1 MTDSNKRIEK
11 KMGTIRFLLISF
23 TLFILA
29 DIIGQWF
36 IATDSNAPGLLR
48 VTVWV
53 IALLIGA
60 ATHYGLRRIDRRI
73 WKIVASLFFYA
84 AYIGLLWLFKFYIF
98 DNAELIGY
106 RISVSILPVFA
117 FLIDSYVSRFI
128 KWYGIKVKS
137 LFKLKSIRDFRFIA
151 AMVLLF
157 SVVVFFFMGGYN
169 MSGKLNRAGI
179 SMYQLITEG
188 ETNHNT
194 DHSEPVRK
202 YDRIFN
208 DLNDVQLE
216 AAQKNGLKK
225 NITAAEA
232 ENNKQLVKI
241 EDCDYYTIEKL
252 THSIPYLVP
261 KAAKLVEDIG
271 KAFQD
276 SLYNRGYH
284 SNHKITVTSVLRTE
298 DNVKQLQKVNVNATE
313 NSCHCYGTTVDISYF
328 TFQTPKRGKAADTEK
343 MRQVLMQVVYD
354 LWKAERCY
362 VKYEKQQ
369 SCLHITVR

>member
-1 MTDSNKRIEK
+1 MTDNNKRIEK

-23 TLFILA
+23 VLFILA

-36 IATDSNAPGLLR
+36 IATESNAPALLR
-48 VTVWV
+48 VTIWV
-53 IALLIGA
+53 IALLLGA
-60 ATHYGLRRIDRRI
+60 STHYGLRRIDSRI
-73 WKIVASLFFYA
+73 WKTISALLFYA
-84 AYIGLLWLFKFYIF
+84 AYIGLLWVFKFYYF

-106 RISVSILPVFA
+106 RISVSILPIFA
-117 FLIDSYVSRFI
+117 FLIDVYVSRFI

-137 LFKLKSIRDFRFIA
+137 LFKLKSIRDFRFLG
-151 AMVLLF
+151 AMILLF
-157 SVVVFFFMGGYN
+157 SVVVFIFMGGYR
-169 MSGKLNRAGI
+169 MSGKLNRAGVGL
-179 SMYQLITEG
+179 YQLITEG
-188 ETNHNT
+188 EINHNT
-194 DHSEPVRK
+194 DHREPVRQ
-202 YDRIFN
+202 YDKIFN
-208 DLNDVQLE
+208 DLNDTQL
-216 AAQKNGLKK
+216 AAAKKNGLKK
-225 NITAAEA
+225 NISAAEA
-232 ENNKQLVKI
+232 ETNKQLVKI
-241 EDCDYYTIEKL
+241 EDCDYYTIEEL
-252 THSIPYLVP
+252 THSIPFLVP

-298 DNVKQLQKVNVNATE
+298 ETVKELRKVNVNASE

-328 TFQTPKRGKAADTEK
+328 TFQTPQKGKAAETEK

>member
-1 MTDSNKRIEK
+1 MTDNNKRIEK

-23 TLFILA
+23 VLFILA

-36 IATDSNAPGLLR
+36 IATESNAPALLR
-48 VTVWV
+48 VTIWV
-53 IALLIGA
+53 IALLLGA
-60 ATHYGLRRIDRRI
+60 STHYGLRRIDSRI
-73 WKIVASLFFYA
+73 WKTISALLFYA
-84 AYIGLLWLFKFYIF
+84 AYIGLLWIFKFYYF

-106 RISVSILPVFA
+106 RISVSILPIFA
-117 FLIDSYVSRFI
+117 FLIDVYVSRFI

-137 LFKLKSIRDFRFIA
+137 LFKLKSIRDFRFLT
-151 AMVLLF
+151 AMILLF
-157 SVVVFFFMGGYN
+157 SVVVFIFMGGYRL
-169 MSGKLNRAGI
+169 SGKLNRAGVGL
-179 SMYQLITEG
+179 YQLITEG
-188 ETNHNT
+188 EVNHNT
-194 DHSEPVRK
+194 DHREPVRQ
-202 YDRIFN
+202 YDKIFN
-208 DLNDVQLE
+208 DLNDTQLT
-216 AAQKNGLKK
+216 AAKKNGLKK
-225 NITAAEA
+225 NISAAEA
-232 ENNKQLVKI
+232 ETNKQLVKI

-261 KAAKLVEDIG
+261 KAARLVEDIG

-284 SNHKITVTSVLRTE
+284 SDHKITITSVLRTE
-298 DNVKQLQKVNVNATE
+298 ETVKELRKVNVNASE

-328 TFQTPKRGKAADTEK
+328 TFQTPQKGKAAETEK

-362 VKYEKQQ
+362 VKYEKKQ

>member
-1 MTDSNKRIEK
+1 
-11 KMGTIRFLLISF
+11 L
-23 TLFILA
+23 
-29 DIIGQWF
+29 
-36 IATDSNAPGLLR
+36 
-48 VTVWV
+48 
-53 IALLIGA
+53 GA
-60 ATHYGLRRIDRRI
+60 STHYGLRRIDSRI
-73 WKIVASLFFYA
+73 WKTISALLFYA
-84 AYIGLLWLFKFYIF
+84 AYIGLLWVFKFYYF

-106 RISVSILPVFA
+106 RISVSILPIFA
-117 FLIDSYVSRFI
+117 FLIDVYVSRFI

-151 AMVLLF
+151 AMILLF
-157 SVVVFFFMGGYN
+157 SVVVFIFMGGYR
-169 MSGKLNRAGI
+169 MSGKLNRAGVGL
-179 SMYQLITEG
+179 YQLITEG
-188 ETNHNT
+188 EINHNT
-194 DHSEPVRK
+194 DHREPVRQ
-202 YDRIFN
+202 YDKIFN
-208 DLNDVQLE
+208 DLNDTQL
-216 AAQKNGLKK
+216 AAAKKNGLKK
-225 NITAAEA
+225 NISAAEA
-232 ENNKQLVKI
+232 ETNKQLVKI
-241 EDCDYYTIEKL
+241 EDCDYYTIEEL

-298 DNVKQLQKVNVNATE
+298 DNVKQLRKVNVNASE

-328 TFQTPKRGKAADTEK
+328 TFQTPQKGKAAETEK

>member
-1 MTDSNKRIEK
+1 MTDNNKRIEK
-11 KMGTIRFLLISF
+11 KVGTIRFLLISF
-23 TLFILA
+23 VLFILA
-29 DIIGQWF
+29 DMIGKWF
-36 IATDSNAPGLLR
+36 IATDSNAPALLR
-48 VTVWV
+48 VTIWV
-53 IALLIGA
+53 IALILGA
-60 ATHYGLRRIDRRI
+60 STHYGLRRIDSNI
-73 WKIVASLFFYA
+73 WKTVSALLFYA
-84 AYIGLLWLFKFYIF
+84 AYIGLLWVFKFYHF
-98 DNAELIGY
+98 DNAELVGY

-117 FLIDSYVSRFI
+117 FLIDVYVSRFI

-151 AMVLLF
+151 AMILLF
-157 SVVVFFFMGGYN
+157 SVVVFIFMGGYR
-169 MSGKLNRAGI
+169 MSGKLNRAGVGL
-179 SMYQLITEG
+179 YQLITEG
-188 ETNHNT
+188 EINHNI
-194 DHSEPVRK
+194 DHREPVRQ
-202 YDRIFN
+202 YDKIFN
-208 DLNDVQLE
+208 DLNDTQL
-216 AAQKNGLKK
+216 AAAKKNGLKK
-225 NITAAEA
+225 NISAAEA
-232 ENNKQLVKI
+232 ETNKQLVKI
-241 EDCDYYTIEKL
+241 EDCDYYTIEEL

-298 DNVKQLQKVNVNATE
+298 DNVKQLRKVNVNASE

-328 TFQTPKRGKAADTEK
+328 TFQTPQKGKAAETEK